1 MALPTNTK
9 QFNRLLGST
18 NFYRRFIQNLLDLAA
33 PLQELTRDEV
43 DVLAGLD
50 FLACSSTFQ
59 ILLRTVSTALFLLN
73 FDFFKKQVLQVDCS
87 GFALSAI
94 LSEPDDTGARRL
106 VSFLS
111 QKLIPSQLVWQV
123 HDQ

>member
-1 MALPTNTK
+1 M
-9 QFNRLLGST
+9 
-18 NFYRRFIQNLLDLAA
+18 DLAA